1 MHDFESLPAIAL
13 EHVTGGQST
22 GFSLDGAKY
31 CNANFAQP
39 QANQVCKSAFAEG
52 ASQAASKLGAVP
64 LFGTDGKG
72 AVVPKSP
79 SAK

>member
-1 MHDFESLPAIAL
+1 MHDFESLPVIAL
-13 EHVTGGQST
+13 EHVTGGQS
-22 GFSLDGAKY
+22 GFSLDGAKF
-31 CNANFAQP
+31 CDTNFHQP
-39 QANQVCKSAFAEG
+39 LANQACKSAFAEG

-72 AVVPKSP
+72 AIVPKSP